1 MKKKSFVLSWGRKM
15 FFGLGWALTSLMAL
29 NYFQSM
35 IIPQTSVGW
44 IYFLTTFIGHYGLIL
59 SLVYFLLYA
68 PVISLF
74 PSYYVSRIW
83 SIVLLV
89 SINLYIFLDS
99 YVFTRFR
106 FHLDSFLW
114 NFLREQ
120 EALTAFGLTPVKL
133 SAIGIVAVIIFFV
146 LWYRGERLWRS
157 MQARFSNPVKNWY
170 LVLIAICLVTSQVMH
185 MYGEANGSRY
195 ITRLSSIFPLHYN
208 LDGSSVFEKKTAVN
222 DNQGYKDFY
231 YPSDALNCPMK
242 QPKNVLLIVMDKW
255 NAADFNS
262 ILTPNIAHFATHGT
276 TYLNHYSGG
285 LNQNDGY
292 FSLMYSL
299 SPNYAESVLNQN
311 AAPVFL
317 EQLKKSKIDTTFF
330 QYGSNSPLHVY
341 QPDEKEIS
349 LDYIESHLADRDD
362 LSEVNPFF
370 MQVYLGSE
378 SLTDKDNNAKTVIDL
393 FIKHKLVKNT
403 IIIITAAYADQMKTP
418 LVVIWPGQG
427 RGEVSTLTSHYD
439 LLTTVMKEDWR
450 CKNPVT
456 DYSLGNSLF
465 GASAAQEHVAG
476 DYREIKIVDLNDQ
489 TITAIG
495 QTSGLEVRDL
505 NSMQIENEKKN
516 TPMILNQLEK
526 LTRFYKR

>member
-1 MKKKSFVLSWGRKM
+1 M

-59 SLVYFLLYA
+59 SLVYFLMYV

-74 PSYYVSRIW
+74 PSYYVSRLW
-83 SIVLLV
+83 SILLLV
-89 SINLYIFLDS
+89 SINLYIFFDS

-114 NFLREQ
+114 NLLREQ
-120 EALTAFGLTPVKL
+120 EALTAFGLTPFKL
-133 SAIGIVAVIIFFV
+133 SVIGFIAGVIFIV

-170 LVLIAICLVTSQVMH
+170 LVLIALCLITSQLMH
-185 MYGEANGSRY
+185 MYGESNGSRH

-208 LDGSSVFEKKTAVN
+208 LNGSLLFEKKMAVSN
-222 DNQGYKDFY
+222 GQGYKDFY
-231 YPSDALNCPMK
+231 YPTESLNCPMK

-255 NAADFNS
+255 NGADFNS

-276 TYLNHYSGG
+276 TYTNHYSGG
-285 LNQNDGY
+285 LDKNDGY

-299 SPNYAESVLNQN
+299 SPNYSESVLNQN
-311 AAPVFL
+311 TEPVFL
-317 EQLKKSKIDTTFF
+317 AHLKKSKIDTTFF
-330 QYGSNSPLHVY
+330 QYGSNSPLNVY
-341 QPDEKEIS
+341 QPNEKEIS

-362 LSEVNPFF
+362 LAEVNPFF

-393 FIKHKLVKNT
+393 FIKHKLVNNT
-403 IIIITAAYADQMKTP
+403 IIIITAAHADQMKTP
-418 LVVIWPGQG
+418 LVVIWPGQA
-427 RGEVSTLTSHYD
+427 RGQNNNLTSHYD
-439 LLTTVMKEDWR
+439 LLTTIMKEDWK
-450 CKNPVT
+450 CKNPVS
-456 DYSLGNSLF
+456 DFSLGSTLF
-465 GASAAQEHVAG
+465 GASAEQKHVAG
-476 DYREIKIVDLNDQ
+476 DYRQIKIVDLNDQ
-489 TITAIG
+489 TITSID

-505 NSMQIENEKKN
+505 NTMQIENDKKN
-516 TPMILNQLEK
+516 TTMILNQLEK
-526 LTRFYKR
+526 LTKFYKR